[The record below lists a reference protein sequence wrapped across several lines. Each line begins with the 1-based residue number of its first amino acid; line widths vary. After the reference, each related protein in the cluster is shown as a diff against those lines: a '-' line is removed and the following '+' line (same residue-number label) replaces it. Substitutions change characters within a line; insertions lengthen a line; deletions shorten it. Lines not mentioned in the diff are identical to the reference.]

1 MTAFWPTS
9 DPRTPGRG
17 GREGA
22 ATEGWLVMERWDDT
36 CSPAARARR
45 WPSPAIFPAGGHMF
59 LTLCK
64 SKLHRATV
72 TQAELHYEGSITIDT
87 ELLTAAGILPFER
100 VQVVDIANGA
110 RFETYAIEGSAGS
123 HTVCVNGAAAR
134 LVQVGDPIIVMLNAD
149 NSIRETLAGDRTTP
163 IEILSESL

>member
-17 GREGA
+17 GRGGA

-87 ELLTAAGILPFER
+87 ELLAAAGILPFER
-100 VQVVDIANGA
+100 VQVVDIANAA

-123 HTVCVNGAAAR
+123 EER
-134 LVQVGDPIIVMLNAD
+134 RVGKECR
-149 NSIRETLAGDRTTP
+149 SRW
-163 IEILSESL
+163 S

>member
-1 MTAFWPTS
+1 MTAFWATS
-9 DPRTPGRG
+9 DPVTPGRG
-17 GREGA
+17 RGEA

-36 CSPAARARR
+36 CSPAAQARR
-45 WPSPAIFPAGGHMF
+45 WPSRAIFRGGGHMV

-87 ELLTAAGILPFER
+87 ELLAAAGILPFER

-110 RFETYAIEGSAGS
+110 RFETHAIEGAAGS
-123 HTVCVNGAAAR
+123 RTVRVNGAAAR
-134 LVQVGDPIIVMLNAD
+134 LVQVGDPIIVISYAQMTPDEAARHHPTIVLLN
-149 NSIRETLAGDRTTP
+149 
-163 IEILSESL
+163 